1 MESDLR
7 PIDEHNH
14 YSEADSTIVYWGEV
28 RCYAGTFNYPL
39 LAEQGKVNKG
49 YDYSMYVSQNKK
61 LNDLF
66 KRGCFGMD
74 NQEIKTVFD
83 ITKLAG
89 KGQYYTNGRLGQVI
103 MTNDHT
109 DGYAINGW
117 SPGPDMPDEWASA
130 IVDQNRN
137 MNAPGEEMS
146 YWNRP
151 LQVAIMR
158 QNGKYFQVGDT
169 VRVKICLINE
179 GKLSKGSYVFQL
191 RIRDGL
197 GQEQF
202 VSKP

>member
-1 MESDLR
+1 
-7 PIDEHNH
+7 
-14 YSEADSTIVYWGEV
+14 
-28 RCYAGTFNYPL
+28 
-39 LAEQGKVNKG
+39 
-49 YDYSMYVSQNKK
+49 
-61 LNDLF
+61 
-66 KRGCFGMD
+66 
-74 NQEIKTVFD
+74 
-83 ITKLAG
+83 
-89 KGQYYTNGRLGQVI
+89 

-137 MNAPGEEMS
+137 MNASGEEMS